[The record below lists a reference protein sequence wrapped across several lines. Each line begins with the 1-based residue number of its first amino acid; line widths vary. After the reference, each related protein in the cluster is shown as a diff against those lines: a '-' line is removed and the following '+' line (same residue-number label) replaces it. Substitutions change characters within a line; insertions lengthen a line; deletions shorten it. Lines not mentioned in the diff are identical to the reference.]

1 MQSPYT
7 SLLTNAT
14 ADISRKKKLM
24 YLIRNP
30 IVWNDEFGAST
41 ISCARVSS
49 KVDLIEGFL
58 WENASILFFLIHI

>member
-1 MQSPYT
+1 
-7 SLLTNAT
+7 
-14 ADISRKKKLM
+14 M